1 MNWQDSIN
9 NFKNYLNIERGLSTN
24 SIKSY
29 ENDLNKFLNFL
40 QIEKNK
46 YKPDEVTTDLI
57 KEFIYDISKKLKSS
71 SQSRIISGIRNF
83 YDYLI
88 FENIISNNPVDN
100 IELPKIEKKL
110 PNILSIEEIDRIIN
124 NINKEKPESE
134 RNIAIIETLYGCGL
148 RVSELINLNISNLFF
163 SEDFIIVTGKGNKQ
177 RLVPISEVNKKSINC
192 YILNSRSKLKIKEEY
207 KDTLFLNR
215 RGSKLSREMIFT
227 IIKNLVLKSKIN
239 KKISPHSFRHSFATH
254 LLENGAD
261 LKSIQ
266 QLLGHQSITTTEIY
280 MHLDNKALLN
290 VMNKYHPRSE
300 NKVK

>member
-1 MNWQDSIN
+1 MNWRDSIN

-46 YKPDEVTTDLI
+46 CKPDEVTTDLI

-71 SQSRIISGIRNF
+71 SQSRIISGLRNF

-148 RVSELINLNISNLFF
+148 RVSELINLKVSNLFF

-192 YILNSRSKLKIKEEY
+192 YILNSRGKLKIKEEC

>member
-29 ENDLNKFLNFL
+29 ENDLNKFLKFL
-40 QIEKNK
+40 QIEKDK

-134 RNIAIIETLYGCGL
+134 RNIAIIETLYGCGR
-148 RVSELINLNISNLFF
+148 RVSELINLKISNLFF

-227 IIKNLVLKSKIN
+227 IIKKLVLKSKIN

>member
-40 QIEKNK
+40 KIEKNK

-148 RVSELINLNISNLFF
+148 RVSELINLKISNLFF

-227 IIKNLVLKSKIN
+227 IIKKLVLKSKIN

>member
-71 SQSRIISGIRNF
+71 SQSRIISGIKNF

-110 PNILSIEEIDRIIN
+110 PNILSIEEIDRILN

-148 RVSELINLNISNLFF
+148 RVSELINLKISNLFF

-192 YILNSRSKLKIKEEY
+192 YILNSRGKLKIKEEC

-227 IIKNLVLKSKIN
+227 IIKKLVLKSKIN

>member
-1 MNWQDSIN
+1 MNWEDSIN

-29 ENDLNKFLNFL
+29 ENDLNKFLHFL
-40 QIEKNK
+40 QVEKNK
-46 YKPDEVTTDLI
+46 YKPAEVTSDLI
-57 KEFIYDISKKLKSS
+57 KEFIYNISKKLKSS

-88 FENIISNNPVDN
+88 FENIITNNPVDN

-124 NINKEKPESE
+124 SINKEKQESE

-148 RVSELINLNISNLFF
+148 RVSELINLKISNLFF

-177 RLVPISEVNKKSINC
+177 RLVPISEVNKKSING
-192 YILNSRSKLKIKEEY
+192 YILNSRGKLKIKDEY

-227 IIKNLVLKSKIN
+227 IIKKLVLKSKIN

>member
-46 YKPDEVTTDLI
+46 CKPDEVTTDLI

-148 RVSELINLNISNLFF
+148 RVSELINLKISNLFF

>member
-71 SQSRIISGIRNF
+71 SQSRIISGLRNF

-148 RVSELINLNISNLFF
+148 RVSELINLKISNLFF

-192 YILNSRSKLKIKEEY
+192 YILNSRGKLKIKEEC

-227 IIKNLVLKSKIN
+227 IIKKLVLKSKIN

>member
-110 PNILSIEEIDRIIN
+110 PNILSIEEIDRLIN
-124 NINKEKPESE
+124 NINIEKPESE

-148 RVSELINLNISNLFF
+148 RVSELINLKISNLFF

-192 YILNSRSKLKIKEEY
+192 YILNSRGKLKIKEEY

>member
-148 RVSELINLNISNLFF
+148 RVSELINLKISNLFF

-227 IIKNLVLKSKIN
+227 IIKKLVLKSKIN

>member
-1 MNWQDSIN
+1 MNWRDSIN

-40 QIEKNK
+40 QVEKNK
-46 YKPDEVTTDLI
+46 YKPNEVTSDLI

-88 FENIISNNPVDN
+88 FENIIIDNPVDN

-124 NINKEKPESE
+124 NINKEKQESE

-148 RVSELINLNISNLFF
+148 RVSELINLKISNLFF

-177 RLVPISEVNKKSINC
+177 RLVPISEVNKKSINS
-192 YILNSRSKLKIKEEY
+192 YILNSRDKLKIKEEC

-227 IIKNLVLKSKIN
+227 IIKKLILKSKIN

-266 QLLGHQSITTTEIY
+266 QLLGHRSITTTEIY

-300 NKVK
+300 NKK

>member
-148 RVSELINLNISNLFF
+148 RVSELINLKISNLFF

-192 YILNSRSKLKIKEEY
+192 YILNSRGKLKIKEEC

-227 IIKNLVLKSKIN
+227 IIKKLVLKSKIN

>member
-148 RVSELINLNISNLFF
+148 RVSELINLKISNLFF
-163 SEDFIIVTGKGNKQ
+163 REDFIIVTGKGNKQ

-192 YILNSRSKLKIKEEY
+192 YILNSRGKLKIKEEC

>member
-46 YKPDEVTTDLI
+46 CKPDEVTTDLI

-71 SQSRIISGIRNF
+71 SQSRIISGLRNF

-148 RVSELINLNISNLFF
+148 RVSELINLKISNLFF

-192 YILNSRSKLKIKEEY
+192 YILNSRGKLKIKEEY

>member
-148 RVSELINLNISNLFF
+148 RVSELINLKISNLFF

-177 RLVPISEVNKKSINC
+177 RLVPISEVNKKSINS
-192 YILNSRSKLKIKEEY
+192 YILNSRGKLKIKEEC

-227 IIKNLVLKSKIN
+227 IIKKLVLKSKIN

>member
-148 RVSELINLNISNLFF
+148 RVSELINLKISNLFF

-192 YILNSRSKLKIKEEY
+192 YILNSRGKLKIKEEY

-227 IIKNLVLKSKIN
+227 IIKKLVLESKIN

>member
-57 KEFIYDISKKLKSS
+57 KEFIYDISKKLKTS

-148 RVSELINLNISNLFF
+148 RVSELINLKISNLFF

-192 YILNSRSKLKIKEEY
+192 YILNSRGKLKIKEEC

-227 IIKNLVLKSKIN
+227 IIKKLVLESKIN